1 MLKKRQ
7 MARLTDNDRKL
18 ILADYHTGEY
28 TQREL
33 SKRHSVSVGTIS
45 KITKEKTVQNEHIM
59 NAQVTVLRAKEELPN
74 EQMNA
79 IVNTSHDIL
88 RREKLIYGNAELMAS
103 KVPDIVKSFVVE
115 NKDEETGEVT
125 KEFIM
130 DTKAMKELA
139 EANDKLA
146 ITLKVAERHAPKQVT
161 AIQVNENKKDPV
173 TGMKGLYGVLHE

>member
-1 MLKKRQ
+1 

-59 NAQVTVLRAKEELPN
+59 NAQVTVLRAKKELPN

-79 IVNTSHDIL
+79 IMNAAQDKE
-88 RREKLIYGNAELMAS
+88 RRERLIYGNAEKLADKLMTMADQIDAPS
-103 KVPDIVKSFVVE
+103 D
-115 NKDEETGEVT
+115 
-125 KEFIM
+125 
-130 DTKAMKELA
+130 MKLLA

-146 ITLKVAERHAPKQVT
+146 ITLKVAERHAPKSVT
-161 AIQVNENKKDPV
+161 AIQVNNDEVKEVK
-173 TGMKGLYGVLHE
+173 TGVGELYKAINE